1 MGRRADHRRSCRM
14 APKKPRPQII
24 QGLVSIFKLTVMRF
38 DCEDQELLSEK
49 FYVERMRK
57 QRVKIEELK
66 AEFDATQQEL
76 ARKKL

>member
-1 MGRRADHRRSCRM
+1 
-14 APKKPRPQII
+14 
-24 QGLVSIFKLTVMRF
+24 MRF